1 VRVPVSCRRFGRR
14 HSLLGSSCAR
24 WGVEPSSRSA
34 DRRLLTCRRPPD
46 PNGVVVL
53 RMLKLR
59 PGRAPALPRG
69 RWCAPDRRL
78 SSGRHPPLFRGQSL
92 RPRWNI
98 PPAGVTFTRRQH
110 RFTHVRPSPPGGWM
124 PPRSR
129 EPHGLPPVFSSP
141 AAPGWNTDRFGFD
154 PRLRTPRSPATH
166 ARAET
171 GHRALAR
178 VLHPRHQS
186 NLLRCLPLALM
197 HHHVA
202 PSRRSPR

>member
-1 VRVPVSCRRFGRR
+1 MRVPVSCRRFGRR

-110 RFTHVRPSPPGGWM
+110 RFTHVRPSPPRRLDAAQEPGASRPPAGLLLARGPRVEHGPLRLRPQASHPAVTRDARQGGDR
-124 PPRSR
+124 PPRTGPGTTPSTSSA
-129 EPHGLPPVFSSP
+129 EPPPVP
-141 AAPGWNTDRFGFD
+141 PTC
-154 PRLRTPRSPATH
+154 TH
-166 ARAET
+166 
-171 GHRALAR
+171 
-178 VLHPRHQS
+178 
-186 NLLRCLPLALM
+186 
-197 HHHVA
+197 A
-202 PSRRSPR
+202 PSRRTQQ